1 MLSGLALTY
10 TDAEFT
16 TTKDSLVAA
25 LVVTLIC
32 IGIGDHRVF
41 LFELIF
47 HSIRFNSMNSN

>member
-1 MLSGLALTY
+1 VLSGLALTY

-16 TTKDSLVAA
+16 TAKDSLVAA

-47 HSIRFNSMNSN
+47 HSTRFNSMN